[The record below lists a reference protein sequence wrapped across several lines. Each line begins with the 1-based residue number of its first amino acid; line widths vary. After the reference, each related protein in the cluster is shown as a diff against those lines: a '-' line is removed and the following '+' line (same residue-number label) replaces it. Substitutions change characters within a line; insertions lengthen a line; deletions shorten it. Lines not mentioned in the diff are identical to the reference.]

1 MNDRAMTA
9 REVRP
14 PVLPWNP
21 FARAR
26 PGTEVVPG
34 VYALGSQRVNFYAVV
49 HGRRVTLI
57 DCGFYGHRRY
67 LDRWLRETGR
77 WVSDVEAVVITH
89 GHADHLGFAA
99 TLSDVGVPVFV
110 PRGDLEKA
118 RTTAVRPPPERLKR
132 RIFHPGCLAL
142 VFEATCDFVQLQPA
156 VERAVGYA
164 PNEVLDVG
172 GGLRPIAVPGHSP
185 GNCALVSESLGA
197 AFTGDSLM
205 TLDPMFGE
213 TGPVVFSEDPARDA
227 ECLASLARLAPF
239 GEMALLPAHGEPWTA
254 PGSLRAAIAQARIS
268 GRPPG
273 AAP

>member
-1 MNDRAMTA
+1 MNDQAMRA
-9 REVRP
+9 REARP

-21 FARAR
+21 FARAL
-26 PGTEVVPG
+26 PGAEVVPG
-34 VYALGSQRVNFYAVV
+34 VYALGSRRVSFYAVV
-49 HGRRVTLI
+49 HGRKVTLI

-67 LDRWLRETGR
+67 FDRWLRETGR
-77 WVSDVEAVVITH
+77 RVSDVEAVVSTH

-99 TLSDVGVPVFV
+99 TLSDAGVPVLV
-110 PRGDLEKA
+110 PQGDLEKA

-132 RIFHPGCLAL
+132 RILHPGCLAL
-142 VFEATCDFVQLQPA
+142 VFEATCDLVQLQPA

-164 PNEVLDVG
+164 PDEVLDLA
-172 GGLRPIAVPGHSP
+172 GGLRAIAVPGHSP

-213 TGPVVFSEDPARDA
+213 TGAVVFSEEPRRDE
-227 ECLASLARLAPF
+227 ECLASLGRLAPF
-239 GEMALLPAHGEPWTA
+239 GDMALLPAHGEPWTA

-268 GRPPG
+268 GRSQG
-273 AAP
+273 AVP